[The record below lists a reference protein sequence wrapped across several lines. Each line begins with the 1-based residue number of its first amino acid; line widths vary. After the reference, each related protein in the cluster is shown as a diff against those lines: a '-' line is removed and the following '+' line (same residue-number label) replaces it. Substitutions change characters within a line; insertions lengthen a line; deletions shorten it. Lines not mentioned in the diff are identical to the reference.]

1 MPELKQNENQT
12 DRKKVPCFF
21 RKQVS
26 EMLND
31 NKERKEKLLSQLGPE
46 APIWAEEYKL
56 GDQHLESLLNTQEKL
71 YDIVSP
77 LPVFQGFP
85 KTELWRLFMDGK
97 DHEKGIL
104 GFENERGYMEGM
116 MKGFIQVVKT
126 LGEKL
131 DHSSYENLHN
141 ICTGNVCD
149 KEGELLRS
157 SYFPQ
162 EMCFGIS
169 NNNWSEEGYQ
179 ELQKKCDEGHVVGR
193 NLCNP
198 KDRISPSEVQE
209 KMRILKNFKDVKD
222 KEKQIIGIMRSDP
235 YDKRIREL
243 KNEIKAITKDSGV
256 DKVSNSVERNILA
269 IQRKLSNLD
278 QKVKYIRKNM
288 SLIKLKEGVQTII
301 DDYYNKINTIG
312 KNENEVTEQKLAA
325 AIECCQN
332 LDQLHAFADGNVR
345 TATLVLNKFLIELGE
360 YPCIFDNPNVLDVK
374 SIRELMQYV
383 RKGQEKFKSYKNSMH

>member
-1 MPELKQNENQT
+1 
-12 DRKKVPCFF
+12 
-21 RKQVS
+21 
-26 EMLND
+26 
-31 NKERKEKLLSQLGPE
+31 
-46 APIWAEEYKL
+46 
-56 GDQHLESLLNTQEKL
+56 
-71 YDIVSP
+71 
-77 LPVFQGFP
+77 
-85 KTELWRLFMDGK
+85 MDGK

-116 MKGFIQVVKT
+116 MKGFIQVVET

-141 ICTGNVCD
+141 ICTGNVRD
-149 KEGELLRS
+149 KEGALLRS

-179 ELQKKCDEGHVVGR
+179 ELQKKYDDGHVVGR
-193 NLCNP
+193 NLRDP
-198 KDRISPSEVQE
+198 KDTLSPPKVQE
-209 KMRILKNFKDVKD
+209 KIRILNNFEEAKRIG
-222 KEKQIIGIMRSDP
+222 EEIIDMENNP
-235 YDKRIREL
+235 LDKRVKGL
-243 KNEIKAITKDSGV
+243 KSKIQEIAKDSGV
-256 DKVSNSVERNILA
+256 EKVSNSVERNILA
-269 IQRKLSNLD
+269 IEIKLNNLD
-278 QKVKYIRKNM
+278 KEVKYIRKNM

-312 KNENEVTEQKLAA
+312 KNESEVTEQKLDA

-383 RKGQEKFKSYKNSMH
+383 REGQEKFKSYKN